1 MNRTIVAILIV
12 FLSAGSCI
20 TKFQPEIDEY
30 ENILV
35 VEGLLTDENRVNSVK
50 LSRTRKI
57 GLGGISSPV
66 TGAQVIIEDN
76 LGTATILNETK
87 PGLYCTD
94 SLTFRGVTGRTY
106 TLKVS
111 KGDEQ
116 YESASMLM
124 HEVPPVGSV
133 YSEFSFED
141 DGYIYPP
148 LYSYKVYFDTWDTLN
163 RSQYF
168 RWTYDEVWEYHL
180 PYHYPP
186 ESKRICWLTEQST
199 DIMIENTSAYKEVKI
214 KKFPLVEL
222 DNRSDTKLYVKYSI
236 LLRQYSISSEEH
248 LYWDKMKKM
257 INETGGLYDPF
268 PMPLKGN
275 IVSIS
280 EPLKPALGYFSVS
293 SVATKRLFIQNDTIK
308 KPMGDYYC
316 VTDTLP
322 TLVNVSG
329 IGRYIFVL
337 EEVDGVGFL
346 VSRYEQCANC
356 TLLGTNVKP
365 TFWHDDEKSE

>member
-1 MNRTIVAILIV
+1 MKKPIVTILIA
-12 FLSAGSCI
+12 LMLAGSCV

-50 LSRTRKI
+50 LSRTRQVGI
-57 GLGGISSPV
+57 GGISSPV
-66 TGAQVIIEDN
+66 LGAQVSIEDN
-76 LGTATILNETK
+76 LGNVILLNEKTY
-87 PGLYCTD
+87 GNYCTD
-94 SLTFRGVTGRTY
+94 SLTFRGVAGRTY
-106 TLKVS
+106 RLKVNT
-111 KGDEQ
+111 GDEQ

-124 HEVPPVGSV
+124 QDVPPVGSL
-133 YSEFSFED
+133 YSEFRFED

-163 RSQYF
+163 NCQYF
-168 RWTYDEVWEYHL
+168 RWTYEEVWEYHL

-222 DNRSDTKLYVKYSI
+222 DNRSDTKLFVKYSI
-236 LLRQYSISSEEH
+236 LLKQYSISSEEH

-275 IVSIS
+275 IFSIS
-280 EPLKPALGYFSVS
+280 DPLKPALGYFSVS
-293 SVATKRLFIQNDTIK
+293 SVATKRLFIHNDTIK

-316 VTDTLP
+316 VTDTLL
-322 TLVNVSG
+322 TLSNVSG
-329 IGRYIFVL
+329 LGKYIFVL

-365 TFWHDDEKSE
+365 AFWHDDEKSK